1 MEIKVSTLKSQIITD
16 NPELLKAL
24 RELYSFKIPGSEYS
38 PAYKRGGWDGKQH
51 FITNTGKFPTGLL
64 SRVLADLKKIE
75 CEPEVEYDHSITSE
89 WYHHELITIDRFKYY
104 DYQENLINQ
113 ALDKK
118 RGIIKSPTGSGKT
131 LIMAGILKALS
142 GRKTVV
148 LFNAK
153 QLLTQ
158 TYEFLTEDCKMKNI
172 GICYG
177 EGFVYGDVML
187 CTIQSLEKIL
197 DTHLKQSEVL
207 LVDECH
213 EFSKGRTT
221 LAAINSFP
229 KAVYRLGFTA
239 TTPSERI
246 PKYNLEGAFGPV
258 IEVANTADLVEK
270 GKLTRPIIQL
280 VDRPYDCSGLDE
292 NMSYEEVYDTYI
304 VNNTTRNDI
313 IKNIVYEITKKQS
326 ARILILTKSLAHGRI
341 LEDLLKEFVRCSFIE
356 GANSIGERYKAIS
369 EFRRESSAS
378 VIIGTRVLQTG
389 VNIKEITHLIN
400 ARGLK
405 GEIATLQALG
415 RALRKFEGKDNAYI
429 YDFLDKEKYLKNHA
443 NQRKK
448 HYQKEGHE
456 VRIL

>member
-1 MEIKVSTLKSQIITD
+1 MEIKVSTLKSQLITD
-16 NPELLKAL
+16 NPDLLKAL
-24 RELYSFKIPGSEYS
+24 RELYSFRITGSEYS

-51 FITNTGKFPTGLL
+51 FITNTGKFPNGLL
-64 SRVLADLKKIE
+64 SRVLADLKKIQ
-75 CEPEVEYDHSITSE
+75 CTPDIKY
-89 WYHHELITIDRFKYY
+89 IDKQAAIKEKSSKLPSFDYY
-104 DYQENLINQ
+104 DYQKELIESS
-113 ALDKK
+113 LKKK
-118 RGIIKSPTGSGKT
+118 RGVVKSPTGSGKT
-131 LIMAGILKALS
+131 LIMAGIVQALK
-142 GRKTVV
+142 GRKMTI

-158 TYEFLTEDCKMKNI
+158 TYDFLTKDCNMDNV

-177 EGFVYGDVML
+177 EGFVYGDIML

-239 TTPSERI
+239 TTPSEKI

-258 IEVANTADLVEK
+258 IEVASTADLVEK

-280 VDRPYDCSGLDE
+280 VDRPYTCSGLDE

-304 VNNTTRNDI
+304 VNNTARNDI

-326 ARILILTKSLAHGRI
+326 ARILVLTKSLAHGRI
-341 LEDLLKEFVRCSFIE
+341 LEELLKGFVRCSFIE

-369 EFRRESSAS
+369 EFRGEPSAS

-443 NQRKK
+443 NERKK
-448 HYQKEGHE
+448 HYKKEGHE